1 MFFFA
6 NTYLNNNPSMKKDFF
21 NCALFYAS
29 PIFFLFVIFG
39 VLLCISY
46 SRVREYMAK
55 TATITRVEVVVSNLI
70 RPSSFLFSTSPP
82 KESELRYR
90 YDIRYEHE
98 GKTYTKVIEQT
109 RAMKVGDTMQIIV
122 YKKNP
127 DQLRPQTTGIDDFYI
142 IFMIITV
149 YLFFHSLYLVFM
161 LLTNMGRVFICT
173 NGIIGSLIGKR
184 NTSSSSNNTTIF
196 DDNMSFDF

>member
-6 NTYLNNNPSMKKDFF
+6 NTYLNNNPSMKKDLF

-70 RPSSFLFSTSPP
+70 RPSSLFSTSPP
-82 KESELRYR
+82 KESELRHR

-98 GKTYTKVIEQT
+98 GKTYIKVIEHT

-127 DQLRPQTTGIDDFYI
+127 DQLRPSSTGIDDFYI

-149 YLFFHSLYLVFM
+149 YLFFHSLYLVIM

-173 NGIIGSLIGKR
+173 NGIIGSLFGKR
-184 NTSSSSNNTTIF
+184 NTSSSSNNTTF
-196 DDNMSFDF
+196 SADNMSFGF